1 MKRTF
6 DVVEW
11 KEGNH
16 PPKEGEY
23 LVTVDRGWVDI
34 LYYYAGY
41 KVWRRYSYTT
51 EDFTEAIPNG
61 VIAWAELPEAYTA
74 DCVGIIKG
82 IQAGY
87 RTEEEGESNE

>member
-11 KEGNH
+11 KQGNH

-23 LVTVDRGWVDI
+23 LVTVDRGWVEI
-34 LYYYAGY
+34 LYFSFS
-41 KVWRRYSYTT
+41 KMWLRYSYTT

-61 VIAWAELPEAYTA
+61 VIAWAELPEAY
-74 DCVGIIKG
+74 K
-82 IQAGY
+82 
-87 RTEEEGESNE
+87 EEGEKSECE